1 MTKVVLPEVGETFIS
16 ARGLTQ
22 KTPMRTTYQNVDLDI
37 KRGSLTSIVAED
49 RRGKTELLLTLTG
62 HMRHTSGKLSVAGL
76 ELPKNEAAIRR
87 IAGMGFFEEV
97 NEVQPLLSLRAV
109 TSAEL
114 NLQDKPSGSKATLEY
129 LEAWGFAD
137 RAKVKTETLDK
148 YDRVCFGI
156 ALGLVGDPALLVV
169 DDIEGDLTLAQGK
182 EIMDMLRRVAHE
194 HGVTVVVACTDYA
207 LGKVADVA
215 IPISDAARGQ
225 MAAAGEVVMNA

>member
-1 MTKVVLPEVGETFIS
+1 M
-16 ARGLTQ
+16 
-22 KTPMRTTYQNVDLDI
+22 
-37 KRGSLTSIVAED
+37 
-49 RRGKTELLLTLTG
+49 
-62 HMRHTSGKLSVAGL
+62 

-114 NLQDKPSGSKATLEY
+114 NLKGKPSGSKATLEY
-129 LEAWGFAD
+129 LETWGFAD

-169 DDIEGDLTLAQGK
+169 DDIEGDLTLAQG
-182 EIMDMLRRVAHE
+182 EAIMDMLRRVAHE
-194 HGVTVVVACTDYA
+194 RGVTVVVACTDYA
-207 LGKVADVA
+207 LGKVADAA

>member
-1 MTKVVLPEVGETFIS
+1 MAKVVLPEIGETFVS

-49 RRGKTELLLTLTG
+49 RRGKTELLLTLCG
-62 HMRHTSGKLSVAGL
+62 HMRPTSGTLTVAGL
-76 ELPKNEAAIRR
+76 ELPKHERDISNIS
-87 IAGMGFFEEV
+87 GMGFFEEV

-114 NLQDKPSGSKATLEY
+114 NLQGKPSGSKATLAY
-129 LEAWGFAD
+129 LDTWGFAD
-137 RAKVKTETLDK
+137 RAKDKTEALDK
-148 YDRVCFGI
+148 FERVCFGI
-156 ALGLVGDPALLVV
+156 ALGLAGDPQLLVV
-169 DDIEGDLTLAQGK
+169 DDIEGDLTLAQG
-182 EIMDMLRRVAHE
+182 EAILDILRKVARE
-194 HGVTVVVACTDYA
+194 RGTTVVVACTDYA
-207 LGKVADVA
+207 LGKMADHA

>member
-1 MTKVVLPEVGETFIS
+1 
-16 ARGLTQ
+16 
-22 KTPMRTTYQNVDLDI
+22 
-37 KRGSLTSIVAED
+37 
-49 RRGKTELLLTLTG
+49 
-62 HMRHTSGKLSVAGL
+62 
-76 ELPKNEAAIRR
+76 
-87 IAGMGFFEEV
+87 MGFFEEV

-114 NLQDKPSGSKATLEY
+114 NLKGKASGSKATLEY
-129 LEAWGFAD
+129 LETWGFAD

-156 ALGLVGDPALLVV
+156 ALGLAGDPALLVV
-169 DDIEGDLTLAQGK
+169 DDIEGDLTLAQG
-182 EIMDMLRRVAHE
+182 EAIMDMLRRVARE
-194 HGVTVVVACTDYA
+194 QGVTVVVACTDYA

>member
-37 KRGSLTSIVAED
+37 KRGSLASIVAED
-49 RRGKTELLLTLTG
+49 RRGKTELLLTLAG
-62 HMRHTSGKLSVAGL
+62 HMRHTSGKLSVAVL

-114 NLQDKPSGSKATLEY
+114 NLQGKPSGPKATLEY

-182 EIMDMLRRVAHE
+182 EIMDRLRRVAHE
-194 HGVTVVVACTDYA
+194 QGVTVVVACTDYA

-225 MAAAGEVVMNA
+225 MAAAWGVVMNA